1 MSLKKVMS
9 SIGLVSTEREG
20 GSTLWLVKGRLVS
33 TVIVAVESDDRRRVA
48 HTAADNGFMMW
59 LMARLVDRAIFRS
72 VLSES
77 VKRKKK
83 QRGESL
89 VRC

>member
-1 MSLKKVMS
+1 M
-9 SIGLVSTEREG
+9 
-20 GSTLWLVKGRLVS
+20 LWLVKGRLVS

-48 HTAADNGFMMW
+48 YTAADNGFVMW

-77 VKRKKK
+77 VKRKKAK
-83 QRGESL
+83 KF
-89 VRC
+89 